1 MKIERRKAI
10 SSIFSSL
17 IVTLITLSL
26 AVPLF
31 LYFNSLHSTAVN
43 NLGQSFDKLNNATL
57 TQLTVIRV
65 GDSSN
70 QVYLYNYGSAP
81 IDISN
86 VIVNKT
92 VYKVA
97 YVLQPNKMAPLSS
110 IIDKNISLA
119 NTSVLIEANGNYY
132 QI

>member
-1 MKIERRKAI
+1 MKSRRKGI

-31 LYFNSLHSTAVN
+31 LYFNSLHNTALST
-43 NLGQSFDKLNNATL
+43 LGQSFSRLNNATM
-57 TQLTVIRV
+57 TQLSVIRV
-65 GDSSN
+65 GEDSN
-70 QVYLYNYGSAP
+70 QTYLYNYGSAP
-81 IDISN
+81 IDISS

-92 VYKVA
+92 VYSVGF
-97 YVLQPNKMAPLSS
+97 VLKPSQVVPLSQ
-110 IIDKNISLA
+110 IIKENISLA
-119 NTSVLIEANGNYY
+119 ETTIIIEANGNYY